1 MSLTEIL
8 ILIVIALFVVIAKF
22 VIDGVREKN
31 WKKSIISILIFGAII
46 LLLYFGLIRFI
57 TSM

>member
-1 MSLTEIL
+1 MGLIEIL
-8 ILIVIALFVVIAKF
+8 ILIVMALFVVMAKF
-22 VIDGVREKN
+22 VVDGVREKN

-46 LLLYFGLIRFI
+46 FLLYFGLIRFI

>member
-8 ILIVIALFVVIAKF
+8 ILIIIALFAIMAKF

-31 WKKSIISILIFGAII
+31 WKKSIISILIFGVII

>member
-1 MSLTEIL
+1 MGFISLL
-8 ILIVIALFVVIAKF
+8 ALVVVALLVIMLKF

-31 WKKSIISILIFGAII
+31 WKKSIISVIVFLAVI
-46 LLLYFGLIRFI
+46 LLLCFGLICFI

>member
-8 ILIVIALFVVIAKF
+8 ILIVIALFVVMVKF

-31 WKKSIISILIFGAII
+31 WNKSIISILIFWAII

>member
-8 ILIVIALFVVIAKF
+8 ILIVIALFIIMAKF
-22 VIDGVREKN
+22 IIDGVREKN
-31 WKKSIISILIFGAII
+31 WKKSIISILIFGVII

>member
-8 ILIVIALFVVIAKF
+8 ILIVIALFIIMAKF

-31 WKKSIISILIFGAII
+31 WKKSIISILIFGVII

>member
-8 ILIVIALFVVIAKF
+8 ILIVIALFVVMAKF
-22 VIDGVREKN
+22 IIDGVREKN

>member
-8 ILIVIALFVVIAKF
+8 ILIVIVLFVVMVKF

-31 WKKSIISILIFGAII
+31 WKKSIISILIFGVII

>member
-8 ILIVIALFVVIAKF
+8 ILIVIALFVVIVKF

-31 WKKSIISILIFGAII
+31 WNKSIISILIFWAII

>member
-8 ILIVIALFVVIAKF
+8 ILIVIALFIIMAKF
-22 VIDGVREKN
+22 VIDGIREKN
-31 WKKSIISILIFGAII
+31 WKKSIISILIFWVII

>member
-8 ILIVIALFVVIAKF
+8 ILIVIALFVVIVKF

-31 WKKSIISILIFGAII
+31 WKKSIISILIFGVII
-46 LLLYFGLIRFI
+46 LLLYFGLIHFI

>member
-1 MSLTEIL
+1 MGFISLL
-8 ILIVIALFVVIAKF
+8 ALVVVALLVIMLKF

-31 WKKSIISILIFGAII
+31 WKKSIISVVVFLAVI

>member
-1 MSLTEIL
+1 MGFISLL
-8 ILIVIALFVVIAKF
+8 ALVVVALLVIMLKF

-31 WKKSIISILIFGAII
+31 WKKSIISVIVFLAVI
-46 LLLYFGLIRFI
+46 LLLYFELICFI